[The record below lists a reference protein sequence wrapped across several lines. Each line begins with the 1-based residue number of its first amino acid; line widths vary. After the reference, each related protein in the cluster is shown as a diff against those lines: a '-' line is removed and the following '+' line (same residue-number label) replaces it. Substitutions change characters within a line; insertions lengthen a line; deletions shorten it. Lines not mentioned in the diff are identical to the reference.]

1 MAIFSTCALV
11 LLVACRALQGG
22 AGGAGEGAPAGH
34 RGGDVA
40 QCAQRL
46 ARRTPSAVRWLC

>member
-1 MAIFSTCALV
+1 MLTLV
-11 LLVACRALQGG
+11 VLVVCRALQGG

-40 QCAQRL
+40 QCAQSV